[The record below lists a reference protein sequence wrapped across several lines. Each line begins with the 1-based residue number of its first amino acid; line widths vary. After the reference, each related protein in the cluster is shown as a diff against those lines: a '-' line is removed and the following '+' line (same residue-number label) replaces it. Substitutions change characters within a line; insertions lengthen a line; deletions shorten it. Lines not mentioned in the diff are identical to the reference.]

1 MKKFAVFLAFLFLST
16 GLFATDYNS
25 YQILDVNTDNI
36 YEIFDHLEEGEDY
49 SINFPEDFDFSKLDE
64 EFFQYRMIEKLHDFF
79 FGG

>member
-36 YEIFDHLEEGEDY
+36 YEIFDELE
-49 SINFPEDFDFSKLDE
+49 
-64 EFFQYRMIEKLHDFF
+64 
-79 FGG
+79 